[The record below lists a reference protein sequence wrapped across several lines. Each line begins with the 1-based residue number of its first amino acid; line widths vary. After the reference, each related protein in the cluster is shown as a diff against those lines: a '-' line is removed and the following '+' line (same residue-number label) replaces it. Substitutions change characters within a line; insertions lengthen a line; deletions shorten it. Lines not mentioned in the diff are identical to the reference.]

1 MKRRNFSAYKTLE
14 LEMEIHLTPGLAY
27 DGEIKE
33 QQPDGFMK
41 TVPQY
46 RSLFQESEVDRLTSQ
61 MAGMHVDGVTT
72 KDESV
77 YYRVLKPETIQFC
90 GFFRGML
97 EDLSSDSEESSK
109 APPKEKERKI
119 VTQIVT
125 NADKDLLDLILDFLE
140 HYASLPNSEQW
151 RNDAIEERRK
161 GPNFLPE
168 DEISEWDAARLA
180 NFHTW
185 RILQLYKAAEYF
197 DSNLIRMK
205 TTKWLVNHETKGFD
219 DIKLKE
225 SFGTNRVFTDD
236 EKEHVRKATGILWL

>member
-46 RSLFQESEVDRLTSQ
+46 RSLFQESEVDRLTSG
-61 MAGMHVDGVTT
+61 MADLQLEA
-72 KDESV
+72 DA
-77 YYRVLKPETIQFC
+77 YRRILKPETIQFC

-97 EDLSSDSEESSK
+97 EDLSSDSEEE
-109 APPKEKERKI
+109 PPKEKEKKI

-125 NADKDLLDLILDFLE
+125 NADKDLLDLVLDFLE